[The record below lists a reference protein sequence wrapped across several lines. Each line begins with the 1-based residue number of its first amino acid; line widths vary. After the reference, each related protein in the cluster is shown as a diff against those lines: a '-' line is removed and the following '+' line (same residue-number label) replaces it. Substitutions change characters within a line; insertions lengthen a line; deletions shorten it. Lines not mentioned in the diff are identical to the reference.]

1 MIVCYIFRN
10 RVFLQEQTMKAFQG
24 KRVEEILS
32 KPSNERMTRLVLE
45 QAAKPDPDAPKDPAA
60 KLVRA
65 LKYYKELAG

>member
-1 MIVCYIFRN
+1 
-10 RVFLQEQTMKAFQG
+10 MKAFQG